1 MEDGLVQCYLL
12 NIYNILKLVLIFIVV
27 EDGLV
32 PEFAVSFPDSVEL
45 S

>member
-32 PEFAVSFPDSVEL
+32 PIDYNGISDAYATS
-45 S
+45 